1 MGANKE
7 RQRRLEK
14 AVAERCRQMTQY
26 HSYTE
31 DEVFTMDG
39 SPVFSVLDFWQFEFG
54 ALISMVGTI
63 GEFLVCRA
71 LEIPKAENVI
81 KWTGYDVSYKCK
93 RIEVKSTSYI
103 HSWNGNKQS
112 DVRTFSIAPSNNNYW
127 LVKDDSDTKKRSRQ
141 SELYVFCLN
150 TQRDY
155 EHFDPLKVDSWEFY
169 VIPTYQIN
177 ERCDRIGIPDQK
189 TISLNVV
196 KKMTEPAKWT
206 KLKDKIDAVI
216 DDVDQWVDR
225 LDD

>member
-1 MGANKE
+1 MGESREK
-7 RQRRLEK
+7 QLRLEK
-14 AVAERCRQMTQY
+14 AVAERRRQMTQY

-31 DEVFTMDG
+31 NEVFTVNG
-39 SPVFSVLDFWQFEFG
+39 NPVFSVLDFWRFEFG

-112 DVRTFSIAPSNNNYW
+112 DVRTFSIAPSHNNYW
-127 LVKDDSDTKKRSRQ
+127 LVKDDGDTKKLARQ

-155 EHFDPLKVDSWEFY
+155 ETFDPLKIDSWEFY
-169 VIPTYQIN
+169 VIPTYRIN
-177 ERCDRIGIPDQK
+177 ERCDRIGIPAQK
-189 TISLNVV
+189 TIRLSVV
-196 KKMTEPAKWT
+196 KKMTEPVKWT
-206 KLKDKIDAVI
+206 ELKEKIDAVI